1 MIWNMKKTFL
11 NIAMMATAVLAMS
24 ACSSTK
30 KISENNSNDMTHLTA
45 DDDLDPE
52 FMVLSDAQ
60 YDLVKRNNQFAL
72 NLFSETK
79 GLGSNVA
86 SPTSV
91 TYLMAMLAN
100 GAETTT
106 REEIM
111 ATIGAKDF
119 NIDEMN
125 AFYAYL
131 MKRAKTADKQ
141 TTLNIAN
148 YIALNKEFKLKKDY
162 AATIGKCYQG
172 AVEALDFNDG
182 KSTQRINGWCSEHT
196 DNMIP
201 SIIDQ
206 VEPAAVAYIMNAI
219 YFNGTWSEK
228 FDKNDTKKEQF
239 YGFTRDI
246 KYVDMM
252 HRNAKYYYTSNEVY
266 SAVTLPYGS
275 GAYSMTVLL
284 PNDGKFVDDVKK
296 CLNADSI
303 ASLRR
308 NMEECLVDL
317 KLPRFTTEMKLS
329 LKDIISKLG
338 APSMFDASRADF
350 SSFANGNV
358 YVSEMLQKAK
368 IEVSEEGT
376 KAAAVT
382 MGMMKITAIRP
393 DEPRRVDF
401 HCNRPFVYMIQDN
414 YTGAILFMGQYGG
427 LEKLKN

>member
-1 MIWNMKKTFL
+1 MKKTFK
-11 NIAMMATAVLAMS
+11 NIAMMATALLALS

-30 KISENNSNDMTHLTA
+30 KVSDNKSNDMTSMTTEE
-45 DDDLDPE
+45 DDIDPE

-72 NLFSETK
+72 NLFSEVK
-79 GLGSNVA
+79 GLGSSVI
-86 SPTSV
+86 SPMSV

-100 GAETTT
+100 GAEAST

-119 NIDEMN
+119 DINEMN

-131 MKRAKTADKQ
+131 MQRAKTADKH

-148 YIALNKEFKLKKDY
+148 YIALNKEFQLKKKY
-162 AATIGKCYQG
+162 ASTIADSYKG
-172 AVEALDFNDG
+172 AVEALDFNNPE
-182 KSTQRINGWCSEHT
+182 STKRINGWCSEHT

-206 VEPAAVAYIMNAI
+206 VEPSAVAYIMNAI
-219 YFNGTWSEK
+219 YFNGTWADK
-228 FDKNDTKKEQF
+228 FDKNNTKKEQF
-239 YGFTRDI
+239 NGYTRDI

-252 HRNAKYYYTSNEVY
+252 HRNAKYYYTSNDVY

-275 GAYSMTVLL
+275 GTYSMTVIL
-284 PNDGKFVDDVKK
+284 PNEGKFIPDVTKA
-296 CLNADSI
+296 LNAKSI
-303 ASLRR
+303 ASLRS
-308 NMEECLVDL
+308 NMDECIVDL

-329 LKDIISKLG
+329 LKDIIAKLG
-338 APSMFDASRADF
+338 APSMFDTTRADF
-350 SSFANGNV
+350 SSFASGNV

-382 MGMMKITAIRP
+382 MGMVKLTSIRP

-401 HCNRPFVYMIQDN
+401 HCDHPFIYMIQDN
-414 YTGAILFMGQYGG
+414 YTGAILFMGQFTGSG
-427 LEKLKN
+427 R

>member
-1 MIWNMKKTFL
+1 MKKTFK
-11 NIAMMATAVLAMS
+11 NIAMMATALLALS

-30 KISENNSNDMTHLTA
+30 KVSDNKSNDMTSMTTEE
-45 DDDLDPE
+45 DDIDPE

-72 NLFSETK
+72 NLFSEVK
-79 GLGSNVA
+79 GLGSSVI
-86 SPTSV
+86 SPMSV

-100 GAETTT
+100 GAEAST

-111 ATIGAKDF
+111 AAIGAKDF
-119 NIDEMN
+119 DIDEMN

-131 MKRAKTADKQ
+131 MQRAKTADKH

-148 YIALNKEFKLKKDY
+148 YIALNKEFQLKKKY
-162 AATIGKCYQG
+162 ASTIADSYKG
-172 AVEALDFNDG
+172 AVEALDFNNPE
-182 KSTQRINGWCSEHT
+182 STKRINGWCSEHT

-206 VEPAAVAYIMNAI
+206 VEPSAVAYIMNAI
-219 YFNGTWSEK
+219 YFNGTWADK
-228 FDKNDTKKEQF
+228 FDKNNTKKEQF
-239 YGFTRDI
+239 NGYTRDI

-252 HRNAKYYYTSNEVY
+252 HRNAKYYYTSNDVY

-275 GAYSMTVLL
+275 GTYSMTVIL
-284 PNDGKFVDDVKK
+284 PNEGKFIPDVTKA
-296 CLNADSI
+296 LNAKSI
-303 ASLRR
+303 ASLRS
-308 NMEECLVDL
+308 NMDECIVDL

-382 MGMMKITAIRP
+382 MGMVKLTSIRP

-401 HCNRPFVYMIQDN
+401 HCDHPFIYMIQDN
-414 YTGAILFMGQYGG
+414 YTGAILFMGQFTGSG
-427 LEKLKN
+427 R

>member
-1 MIWNMKKTFL
+1 MIMKKTFK
-11 NIAMMATAVLAMS
+11 NIAMMATALLALS

-30 KISENNSNDMTHLTA
+30 KVSDNKSNDMTSMTTEE
-45 DDDLDPE
+45 DDIDPE

-72 NLFSETK
+72 NLFSEVK
-79 GLGSNVA
+79 GLGSSVI
-86 SPTSV
+86 SPMSV

-100 GAETTT
+100 GAEAST

-119 NIDEMN
+119 DINEMN

-131 MKRAKTADKQ
+131 MQRAKTADKH

-148 YIALNKEFKLKKDY
+148 YIALNKEFQLKKKY
-162 AATIGKCYQG
+162 ASTIADSYKG
-172 AVEALDFNDG
+172 AVEALDFNNPE
-182 KSTQRINGWCSEHT
+182 STKRINGWCSEHT

-206 VEPAAVAYIMNAI
+206 VEPSAVAYIMNAI
-219 YFNGTWSEK
+219 YFNGTWADK
-228 FDKNDTKKEQF
+228 FDKNNTKKEQF
-239 YGFTRDI
+239 NGYTRDI

-252 HRNAKYYYTSNEVY
+252 HRNAKYYYTSNDVY

-275 GAYSMTVLL
+275 GTYSMTVIL
-284 PNDGKFVDDVKK
+284 PNEGKFIPDVTKA
-296 CLNADSI
+296 LNAKSI
-303 ASLRR
+303 ASLRS
-308 NMEECLVDL
+308 NMDECIVDL

-329 LKDIISKLG
+329 LKDIIAKLG
-338 APSMFDASRADF
+338 APSMFDASRSDF
-350 SSFANGNV
+350 SSFASGNV

-382 MGMMKITAIRP
+382 MGMVKLTSIRT

-401 HCNRPFVYMIQDN
+401 HCDHPFIYMIQDN
-414 YTGAILFMGQYGG
+414 YTGAILFMGQFTGSG
-427 LEKLKN
+427 R

>member
-1 MIWNMKKTFL
+1 MKKTFN
-11 NIAMMATAVLAMS
+11 NIALTATVLLALS

-30 KISENNSNDMTHLTA
+30 KISDNKSNDIVSMTTEEEI
-45 DDDLDPE
+45 DPE

-60 YDLVKRNNQFAL
+60 YDLVKRNNNFAL
-72 NLFSETK
+72 NLFSEMK
-79 GLGSNVA
+79 GVGSNVV
-86 SPTSV
+86 SPMSV

-100 GAETTT
+100 GAETST

-111 ATIGAKDF
+111 DAIGAKDF
-119 NIDEMN
+119 DIDEMN

-131 MKRAKTADKQ
+131 MQRAKTADKQ

-148 YIALNKEFKLKKDY
+148 YIALNKEFKLKKKF
-162 AATIGKCYQG
+162 ASTIADSYQG
-172 AVEALDFNDG
+172 AVESLDFTNPE
-182 KSTQRINGWCSEHT
+182 STKRINGWCSEHT

-201 SIIDQ
+201 TIIDN
-206 VEPAAVAYIMNAI
+206 VDPSAVAYILNAI
-219 YFNGTWSEK
+219 YFNGTWTEK
-228 FDKNDTKKEQF
+228 FDKNNTKKVQF
-239 YGFTRDI
+239 NGYTRDI

-252 HRNAKYYYTSNEVY
+252 HRNAKYYYTSNDVY

-284 PNDGKFVDDVKK
+284 PNDGKFITDLTKA
-296 CLNADSI
+296 LNADTI

-317 KLPRFTTEMKLS
+317 KLPRFTTEMKLP
-329 LKDIISKLG
+329 LKDIVAKLG
-338 APSMFDASRADF
+338 APSMFDPTRADF

-382 MGMMKITAIRP
+382 MGMVKLTAMRP
-393 DEPRRVDF
+393 QELRRVDF
-401 HCNRPFVYMIQDN
+401 HCDRPFVYMIQDN
-414 YTGAILFMGQYGG
+414 YTGAILFMGQFTG
-427 LEKLKN
+427 K

>member
-1 MIWNMKKTFL
+1 MKKTFK
-11 NIAMMATAVLAMS
+11 NIAMMATALLALS

-30 KISENNSNDMTHLTA
+30 KVSDNKSNDMTSMTTEE
-45 DDDLDPE
+45 DDIDPE

-72 NLFSETK
+72 NLFSEVK
-79 GLGSNVA
+79 GLGSSVI
-86 SPTSV
+86 SPMSV
-91 TYLMAMLAN
+91 TYLMSMLAN
-100 GAETTT
+100 GAEAST

-119 NIDEMN
+119 DINEMN

-131 MKRAKTADKQ
+131 MQRAKTADKH

-148 YIALNKEFKLKKDY
+148 YIALNKEFQLKKKY
-162 AATIGKCYQG
+162 ASTIADSYKG
-172 AVEALDFNDG
+172 AVEALDFNNPE
-182 KSTQRINGWCSEHT
+182 STKRINGWGSEHT

-206 VEPAAVAYIMNAI
+206 VEPSAVAYIMNAI
-219 YFNGTWSEK
+219 YFNGTWADK
-228 FDKNDTKKEQF
+228 FDKNNTKKEQF
-239 YGFTRDI
+239 NGYTRDI

-252 HRNAKYYYTSNEVY
+252 HRNAKYYYTSNDVY

-275 GAYSMTVLL
+275 GTYSMTVIL
-284 PNDGKFVDDVKK
+284 PNEGKFIPDVTKA
-296 CLNADSI
+296 LNAKSI
-303 ASLRR
+303 ASLRS
-308 NMEECLVDL
+308 NMDECIVDL

-329 LKDIISKLG
+329 LKDIIAKLG
-338 APSMFDASRADF
+338 APSMFDASRSDF
-350 SSFANGNV
+350 SSFASGNV

-382 MGMMKITAIRP
+382 MGMVKLTSIRP

-401 HCNRPFVYMIQDN
+401 HCDHPFIYMIQDN
-414 YTGAILFMGQYGG
+414 YTGAILFMGQFTGSG
-427 LEKLKN
+427 R

>member
-1 MIWNMKKTFL
+1 MKKTFK
-11 NIAMMATAVLAMS
+11 NIAMMATALLALS

-30 KISENNSNDMTHLTA
+30 KVSDNKSNDMTSMTTEE
-45 DDDLDPE
+45 DDIDPE

-72 NLFSETK
+72 NLFSEVK
-79 GLGSNVA
+79 GLGSSVI
-86 SPTSV
+86 SPMSV

-100 GAETTT
+100 GAEAST

-119 NIDEMN
+119 DINEMN

-131 MKRAKTADKQ
+131 MQRAKTADKH

-148 YIALNKEFKLKKDY
+148 YIALNKEFQLKKKY
-162 AATIGKCYQG
+162 ASTIADSYKG
-172 AVEALDFNDG
+172 AVEALDFNNPE
-182 KSTQRINGWCSEHT
+182 STKRINGWCSEHT

-206 VEPAAVAYIMNAI
+206 VEPSAVAYIMNAI
-219 YFNGTWSEK
+219 YFNGTWADK
-228 FDKNDTKKEQF
+228 FDKNNTKKEQF
-239 YGFTRDI
+239 NGYTRDI

-252 HRNAKYYYTSNEVY
+252 HRNAKYYYTSNDVY

-275 GAYSMTVLL
+275 GTYSMTVIL
-284 PNDGKFVDDVKK
+284 PNEGKFIPDVTKA
-296 CLNADSI
+296 LNAKSI
-303 ASLRR
+303 ASLRS
-308 NMEECLVDL
+308 NMDECIVDL

-329 LKDIISKLG
+329 LKDIIAKLG
-338 APSMFDASRADF
+338 APSMFDASRSDF
-350 SSFANGNV
+350 SSFASGNV

-382 MGMMKITAIRP
+382 MGMVKLPSIRP

-401 HCNRPFVYMIQDN
+401 HCDHPFIYMIQDN
-414 YTGAILFMGQYGG
+414 YTGAILFMGQFTGSG
-427 LEKLKN
+427 R

>member
-1 MIWNMKKTFL
+1 MKKTFK
-11 NIAMMATAVLAMS
+11 NIAMMATALLALS

-30 KISENNSNDMTHLTA
+30 KVSDNKSNDMTSMTTEE
-45 DDDLDPE
+45 DDIDPE

-60 YDLVKRNNQFAL
+60 YDLVKRNSQFAL
-72 NLFSETK
+72 NLFSEVK
-79 GLGSNVA
+79 GLGSSVI
-86 SPTSV
+86 SPMSV

-100 GAETTT
+100 GAEAST

-119 NIDEMN
+119 DINEMN

-131 MKRAKTADKQ
+131 MQRAKTADKH

-148 YIALNKEFKLKKDY
+148 YIALNKEFQLKKKY
-162 AATIGKCYQG
+162 ASTIADSYKG
-172 AVEALDFNDG
+172 AVEALDFNNPE
-182 KSTQRINGWCSEHT
+182 STKRINGWCSEHT

-206 VEPAAVAYIMNAI
+206 VEPSAVAYIMNAI
-219 YFNGTWSEK
+219 YFNGTWADK
-228 FDKNDTKKEQF
+228 FDKNNTKKEQF
-239 YGFTRDI
+239 NGYTRDI

-252 HRNAKYYYTSNEVY
+252 HRNAKYYYTSNDVY

-275 GAYSMTVLL
+275 GTYSMTVIL
-284 PNDGKFVDDVKK
+284 PNEGKFSRGVTKA
-296 CLNADSI
+296 LNAKSI
-303 ASLRR
+303 ASLRS
-308 NMEECLVDL
+308 NMDECIVDL

-329 LKDIISKLG
+329 LKDIIAKLG
-338 APSMFDASRADF
+338 APSMFDASRSDF
-350 SSFANGNV
+350 SSFASGNV

-382 MGMMKITAIRP
+382 MGMVKLTSIRP
-393 DEPRRVDF
+393 NEPRRVDF
-401 HCNRPFVYMIQDN
+401 HCDHPFIYMIQDN
-414 YTGAILFMGQYGG
+414 YTGAILFMGQFTGSG
-427 LEKLKN
+427 R

>member
-1 MIWNMKKTFL
+1 MIMKKTFK
-11 NIAMMATAVLAMS
+11 NIAMMATALLALS

-30 KISENNSNDMTHLTA
+30 KVSDNKSNDMTSMTTEE
-45 DDDLDPE
+45 DDIDPE

-72 NLFSETK
+72 NLFSEVK
-79 GLGSNVA
+79 GLGSSVI
-86 SPTSV
+86 SPMSV

-100 GAETTT
+100 GAEAST

-119 NIDEMN
+119 DINEMN

-131 MKRAKTADKQ
+131 MQRAKTADKH

-148 YIALNKEFKLKKDY
+148 YIALNKEFQLKKKY
-162 AATIGKCYQG
+162 ASTIADSYKG
-172 AVEALDFNDG
+172 AVEALDFNNPE
-182 KSTQRINGWCSEHT
+182 STKRINGWCSEHT

-206 VEPAAVAYIMNAI
+206 VEPSAVAYIMNAI
-219 YFNGTWSEK
+219 YFNGTWADK
-228 FDKNDTKKEQF
+228 FDKNNTKKEQF
-239 YGFTRDI
+239 NGYTRDI

-252 HRNAKYYYTSNEVY
+252 HRNAKYYYTSNDVY

-275 GAYSMTVLL
+275 GTYSMTVIL
-284 PNDGKFVDDVKK
+284 PNEGKFIPDVTKA
-296 CLNADSI
+296 LNAKSI
-303 ASLRR
+303 ASLRS
-308 NMEECLVDL
+308 NMDECIVDL

-329 LKDIISKLG
+329 LKDIIAKLG
-338 APSMFDASRADF
+338 APSMFDASRSDF
-350 SSFANGNV
+350 SSFASGNV

-382 MGMMKITAIRP
+382 MGMVKLTSIRP

-401 HCNRPFVYMIQDN
+401 HCDHPFIYMIQDN
-414 YTGAILFMGQYGG
+414 YTGAILFMGQFTGSG
-427 LEKLKN
+427 K

>member
-1 MIWNMKKTFL
+1 MIMKKTFK
-11 NIAMMATAVLAMS
+11 NIAMMATALLALS

-30 KISENNSNDMTHLTA
+30 KVSDNKSNDMTSMTTEE
-45 DDDLDPE
+45 DDIDPE

-72 NLFSETK
+72 NLFSEVK
-79 GLGSNVA
+79 GLGSSVI
-86 SPTSV
+86 SPMSV

-100 GAETTT
+100 GAEAST

-119 NIDEMN
+119 DINEMN

-131 MKRAKTADKQ
+131 MQRAKTADKH

-148 YIALNKEFKLKKDY
+148 YIALNKEFQLKKKY
-162 AATIGKCYQG
+162 ASTIADSYKG
-172 AVEALDFNDG
+172 AVEALDFNNPE
-182 KSTQRINGWCSEHT
+182 STKRINGWCSEHT

-206 VEPAAVAYIMNAI
+206 VEPSAVAYIMNAI
-219 YFNGTWSEK
+219 YFNGTWADK
-228 FDKNDTKKEQF
+228 FDKNNTKKEQF
-239 YGFTRDI
+239 NGYTRDI

-252 HRNAKYYYTSNEVY
+252 HRNAKYYYTSNDVY
-266 SAVTLPYGS
+266 SAVILPYGS
-275 GAYSMTVLL
+275 GTYSMTVIL
-284 PNDGKFVDDVKK
+284 PNEGKFIPDVTKA
-296 CLNADSI
+296 LNAKSI
-303 ASLRR
+303 ASLRS
-308 NMEECLVDL
+308 NMDECIVDL

-329 LKDIISKLG
+329 LKDIIAKLG
-338 APSMFDASRADF
+338 APSMFDTTRADF

-382 MGMMKITAIRP
+382 MGMVKLTSIRP

-401 HCNRPFVYMIQDN
+401 HCDHPFIYMIQDN
-414 YTGAILFMGQYGG
+414 YTGAILFMGQFTGSG
-427 LEKLKN
+427 R

>member
-1 MIWNMKKTFL
+1 MKKTFK
-11 NIAMMATAVLAMS
+11 NIAMMATALLALS

-30 KISENNSNDMTHLTA
+30 KVSDNKSNDMTSMTTEE
-45 DDDLDPE
+45 DDIDPE

-72 NLFSETK
+72 NLFSEVK
-79 GLGSNVA
+79 GLGSSVI
-86 SPTSV
+86 SPMSV

-100 GAETTT
+100 GAEAST

-119 NIDEMN
+119 DINEMN

-131 MKRAKTADKQ
+131 MQRAKTADKH

-148 YIALNKEFKLKKDY
+148 YIALNKEFQLKKKY
-162 AATIGKCYQG
+162 ASTIADSYKG
-172 AVEALDFNDG
+172 AVEALDFNNPE
-182 KSTQRINGWCSEHT
+182 STKRINGWCSEHT

-206 VEPAAVAYIMNAI
+206 VEPSAVAYIMNAI
-219 YFNGTWSEK
+219 YFNGTWADK
-228 FDKNDTKKEQF
+228 FDKNNTKKEQF
-239 YGFTRDI
+239 NGYTRDI

-252 HRNAKYYYTSNEVY
+252 HRNAKYYYTSNDVY
-266 SAVTLPYGS
+266 SAVILPYGS
-275 GAYSMTVLL
+275 GTYSMTVIL
-284 PNDGKFVDDVKK
+284 PNEGKFIPDVTKA
-296 CLNADSI
+296 LNAKSI
-303 ASLRR
+303 ASLRS
-308 NMEECLVDL
+308 NMDECIVDL

-329 LKDIISKLG
+329 LKDIIAKLG
-338 APSMFDASRADF
+338 APSMFDTTRADF

-382 MGMMKITAIRP
+382 MGMVKLTSIRP

-401 HCNRPFVYMIQDN
+401 HCDHPFIYMIQDN
-414 YTGAILFMGQYGG
+414 YTGAILFMGQFTGSG
-427 LEKLKN
+427 R

>member
-1 MIWNMKKTFL
+1 MKKTFK
-11 NIAMMATAVLAMS
+11 NIAMMATALLALS

-30 KISENNSNDMTHLTA
+30 KVSDNKSNDMTSMTTEE
-45 DDDLDPE
+45 DDIDPE

-72 NLFSETK
+72 NLFSEVK
-79 GLGSNVA
+79 GLGSSVI
-86 SPTSV
+86 SPMSV

-100 GAETTT
+100 GAEAST

-119 NIDEMN
+119 DINEMN

-131 MKRAKTADKQ
+131 MQRAKTADKH

-148 YIALNKEFKLKKDY
+148 YIALNKEFQLKKKY
-162 AATIGKCYQG
+162 ASTNADSDKGS
-172 AVEALDFNDG
+172 VEALDFNNPE
-182 KSTQRINGWCSEHT
+182 STKRINGWCSEHT

-206 VEPAAVAYIMNAI
+206 VEPSAVAYIMNAI
-219 YFNGTWSEK
+219 YFNGTWADK
-228 FDKNDTKKEQF
+228 FDKNNTKKEQF
-239 YGFTRDI
+239 NGYTRDI

-252 HRNAKYYYTSNEVY
+252 HRNAKYYYTSNDVY

-275 GAYSMTVLL
+275 GTYSMTVIL
-284 PNDGKFVDDVKK
+284 PNEGKFIPDVTKA
-296 CLNADSI
+296 LNAKSI
-303 ASLRR
+303 ASLRS
-308 NMEECLVDL
+308 NMDECIVDL

-329 LKDIISKLG
+329 LKDIIAKLG
-338 APSMFDASRADF
+338 APSMFDASRSDF

-382 MGMMKITAIRP
+382 MGMVKLTSIRP

-401 HCNRPFVYMIQDN
+401 HCDHPFIYMIQDN
-414 YTGAILFMGQYGG
+414 YTGAILFMGQFTGSG
-427 LEKLKN
+427 R